1 VNVCALFASLA
12 AAGVL
17 PGTAAAAPATG
28 ASRPTP
34 PPLQPQ
40 QPARPPLVPT
50 NAGANMPAWAQS
62 GGSELTSSMLVPPP
76 ERGGW
81 EPRHVRRQL
90 KGKVKGAAPP
100 SRRQPPPRPRRLHA
114 HSRPCL
120 RPPAP
125 PSPHGLPHLPPRRWY
140 LPVEEWKRYVHT
152 DADDSAPSV
161 FDALQAPP
169 GGAAAAD
176 GAAGSGAAAVFQP
189 VLRLPPG
196 CSEATC
202 AVCGE
207 KFALRWDDAAEEWLL
222 IDAVAGAGGR
232 ITHSG
237 CVA

>member
-1 VNVCALFASLA
+1 MGPEWWLGADYVD
-12 AAGVL
+12 AG
-17 PGTAAAAPATG
+17 ATTRTRGVG
-28 ASRPTP
+28 ASARAASAQGQGEGSCAAVAQAP
-34 PPLQPQ
+34 PPQ
-40 QPARPPLVPT
+40 
-50 NAGANMPAWAQS
+50 
-62 GGSELTSSMLVPPP
+62 
-76 ERGGW
+76 
-81 EPRHVRRQL
+81 
-90 KGKVKGAAPP
+90 
-100 SRRQPPPRPRRLHA
+100 PRRLHA
-114 HSRPCL
+114 HLRPCL
-120 RPPAP
+120 PPPAP
-125 PSPHGLPHLPPRRWY
+125 PSPHRLPHLPPRRWY

-169 GGAAAAD
+169 GGGGAAAAD
-176 GAAGSGAAAVFQP
+176 GAAGSGAAA

-222 IDAVAGAGGR
+222 IDAVAGVAGR